1 MVNLT
6 LEEWD
11 AKIGPHLA
19 SIRLNAGWI
28 EAYAKKIIEHVDAL
42 DHYPAWDTEAMEVA
56 KKARDE
62 LATATFLLNEAI
74 NVMATKP
81 KAV

>member
-1 MVNLT
+1 MVTLT
-6 LEEWD
+6 LDEWD
-11 AKIGPHLA
+11 SKIGPHLA
-19 SIRLNAGWI
+19 SIRLNAGWV

-42 DHYPAWDTEAMEVA
+42 DHCPSWDTEAMEVA

-74 NVMATKP
+74 ANMATKP

>member
-1 MVNLT
+1 MSKLS

-11 AKIGPHLA
+11 AKVGPHLA

-28 EAYAKKIIEHVDAL
+28 EAYAKKIA
-42 DHYPAWDTEAMEVA
+42 DHAGLMVVAPAWESEAVEVL

-62 LATATFLLNEAI
+62 AASAVLLLNEALNTI
-74 NVMATKP
+74 AMKP
-81 KAV
+81 KGE